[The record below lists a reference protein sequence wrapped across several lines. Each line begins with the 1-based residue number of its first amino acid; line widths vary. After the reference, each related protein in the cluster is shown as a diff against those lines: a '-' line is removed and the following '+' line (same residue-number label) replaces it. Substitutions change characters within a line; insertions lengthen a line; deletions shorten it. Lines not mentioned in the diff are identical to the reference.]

1 MPRLVREFTISRME
15 AFMAGNLRG
24 RHFLK
29 LVDFTSAEIRD
40 LLELSATLK
49 ANKRAG
55 IRGRALEGK
64 SIALI
69 FEKPSTRTR
78 CAFTVACID
87 EGAHPEYL
95 GKGDIQ
101 LGKKET
107 VADTA
112 RVLGRMFDG
121 IEFRGYSHQT
131 VETLA
136 EYAGVPV
143 WNGLTD
149 TWHPTQILADLL
161 TVKEEFGHLEG
172 LTLAYV
178 GDGRN
183 NMASSLMVGC
193 AKLGMDVRIVAPKSL
208 HPEAILVKEVD
219 GLCAAT
225 GGTITVTDDVATG
238 VDGAHAV
245 YTDVW
250 ASMGEEGLIAERA
263 ALLKPYK
270 VTPEMMAA
278 TGRRESIFLH
288 CLPAFHNLE
297 TEVAKQFPDIR
308 EVSDEV
314 FEGTQSRVFDEAE
327 NRLHTVKAV
336 MVATLGS

>member
-1 MPRLVREFTISRME
+1 
-15 AFMAGNLRG
+15 MAGNLRG
-24 RHFLK
+24 RHFLR
-29 LVDFTSAEIRD
+29 LLDFTSAELAD
-40 LLELSATLK
+40 LLDLSATLK

-55 IRGRALEGK
+55 VRGKTLEGK

-121 IEFRGYSHQT
+121 IEFRGFSHQT
-131 VETLA
+131 VEILA
-136 EYAGVPV
+136 EHAGVPV

-161 TVKEEFGHLEG
+161 TVKEDFGRLDG
-172 LTLAYV
+172 LALAYV

-183 NMASSLMVGC
+183 NMANSLMVGC
-193 AKLGMDVRIVAPKSL
+193 AKFGMDVRIVAPESL
-208 HPEAILVKEVD
+208 HPEVTLVNTVAEI
-219 GLCAAT
+219 CRET
-225 GGTITVTDDVATG
+225 GGSVTVTADVNAG
-238 VDGAHAV
+238 VAGAHAV

-250 ASMGEEGLIAERA
+250 ASMGEEALIAERA

-270 VTPEMMAA
+270 ITPDLMAA
-278 TGRRESIFLH
+278 TGRRETIFLH

-297 TEVAKQFPDIR
+297 TEVARQFPEIC

-314 FEGTQSRVFDEAE
+314 FEGPQSRVFDEAE
-327 NRLHTVKAV
+327 NRLHTIKAV
-336 MVATLGS
+336 MVATLGR